1 MMHDSLNN
9 EDCLLDVPFV
19 PDVPDS
25 FKTGIVTL
33 LYKGGGK
40 DPLDTHS
47 YRGIT
52 LTSVLAK
59 VLESLILTR
68 LQCHFSEK
76 GIPQTSYRKGVSCA
90 DAIILNVGGIYYP
103 FTHNAVKKC
112 TCVSTTC
119 KRRSTPSIT
128 PFS

>member
-1 MMHDSLNN
+1 MGCRQNISNMG
-9 EDCLLDVPFV
+9 VQF
-19 PDVPDS
+19 
-25 FKTGIVTL
+25 FG

-76 GIPQTSYRKGVSCA
+76 GILHLNQTAYRKGVSCA
-90 DAIILNVGGIYYP
+90 DAIFSTLEVLYYP